1 MADHLDYEVEEY
13 RRAWV
18 DRKIAFALGAD
29 HHARHAEYGR
39 LLDGATR
46 AAALNA
52 VAAGYR
58 HDDPTTQYGRNNF
71 DGMLTE
77 ASIPIDHLRQV
88 FSTGWDDK
96 SGKVWSHHDFV
107 ISDVRAKPEQRAK
120 MVPDF
125 QRREI
130 EEIVGSYLAGN
141 VKTAEADRMFVD
153 VLVAMEFYQFA
164 DSVLNAPHVPIIAP
178 SMWKRKPILD
188 WITGRILSAV
198 CGYLGYLAFW
208 FASKIGFPESWL
220 WIVALVLI
228 GLFVLEA
235 LWSLIQL
242 PSQWIAVRTQQK
254 KLTLFLDQMN
264 GLYRALASEG
274 PISGK
279 HISDLVAKSTEAGI
293 IWPAPLHVLLEDIMA
308 RGGRF

>member
-1 MADHLDYEVEEY
+1 MADHLEREVEEY

-18 DRKIAFALGAD
+18 ERKIVSMMGED
-29 HHARHAEYGR
+29 HKARHGEYGR
-39 LLDGATR
+39 LLDGVTR
-46 AAALNA
+46 AAALA
-52 VAAGYR
+52 AIAAGHR
-58 HDDPTTQYGRNNF
+58 HDDPATRYGRNKF

-77 ASIPIDHLRQV
+77 ASIPIDHLRHV
-88 FSTGWDDK
+88 FSAGWDDR
-96 SGKVWSHHDFV
+96 SGKVWGHRDFV
-107 ISDVRAKPEQRAK
+107 ISDVKAKPEHRAK
-120 MVPDF
+120 MVPEF

-130 EEIVGSYLAGN
+130 EEIVGSYIAGD
-141 VKTAEADRMFVD
+141 VKAAEADRVFVD

-188 WITGRILSAV
+188 WIVGRILSAG
-198 CGYLGYLAFW
+198 CGYLGYLGFW
-208 FASKIGFPESWL
+208 LASKVFFPERWL
-220 WIVALVLI
+220 WIVGLI
-228 GLFVLEA
+228 LTGLFFLEA
-235 LWSLIQL
+235 IWSLIML
-242 PSQWIAVRTQQK
+242 PSQWIAVRAQQK
-254 KLTLFLDQMN
+254 KLALYLDQMN

-279 HISDLVAKSTEAGI
+279 HVSDLVAKSTEAGV